1 MPRLEATQINLSESE
16 HQELAQ
22 LLRRTSTPQQ
32 IALRAKIILLA
43 DTGAS
48 NGKIAEELGISIEMS
63 RLWRRRWMELSA
75 REVAVDSRLKDAPR
89 PGSPGR
95 FSMEQITQLYAI
107 ACCPPEQYDRPLS
120 HWTAR
125 ELALELVEQ
134 SIVESISERHVGRL
148 LEEAD
153 LKPHQSSYW
162 LNPPPDHRFK
172 PKVEDICSVY
182 ELAMNRAVEGELT
195 FSLDEMTG
203 IQALERL
210 MPDIPMKPGRC
221 VKREFEYIRHGTQT
235 LIASFNVATGAIAV
249 ATVGDTRTSL
259 DFEAHVRT
267 LIEQSPDAVKYHL
280 VMDCLNTHQSEA
292 LVRLA
297 ANLEPNPIEL
307 GCKGKSGILHS
318 MITRSEFL
326 ADPTHRL
333 VVHFTPKHC
342 SWMNQIEI
350 WFSIL
355 VRKLLRRGNFSS
367 TDALKT
373 RILEFVDYFNRTM
386 AKPFK
391 WTYKGKPLCD

>member
-1 MPRLEATQINLSESE
+1 MPRLEATQVNLSESE

-32 IALRAKIILLA
+32 IALRAKIILRA

-153 LKPHQSSYW
+153 LKPHQSNYW
-162 LNPPPDHRFK
+162 LNPPPT
-172 PKVEDICSVY
+172 INS
-182 ELAMNRAVEGELT
+182 NRK
-195 FSLDEMTG
+195 SK
-203 IQALERL
+203 ISAL
-210 MPDIPMKPGRC
+210 
-221 VKREFEYIRHGTQT
+221 
-235 LIASFNVATGAIAV
+235 
-249 ATVGDTRTSL
+249 
-259 DFEAHVRT
+259 
-267 LIEQSPDAVKYHL
+267 
-280 VMDCLNTHQSEA
+280 
-292 LVRLA
+292 
-297 ANLEPNPIEL
+297 
-307 GCKGKSGILHS
+307 S
-318 MITRSEFL
+318 MS
-326 ADPTHRL
+326 
-333 VVHFTPKHC
+333 
-342 SWMNQIEI
+342 
-350 WFSIL
+350 
-355 VRKLLRRGNFSS
+355 
-367 TDALKT
+367 
-373 RILEFVDYFNRTM
+373 
-386 AKPFK
+386 
-391 WTYKGKPLCD
+391 